1 MGMGD
6 YMVRWLAIGMLAMS
20 VTPAMAQSPI
30 ERGAYLVNAV
40 MTCHNCHTPM
50 TPTGPD
56 FSRALSGGPQVFD
69 EPSFTVRG
77 ANITPDLETGIGKWT
92 DADLKR
98 ALRKG
103 IAQNGVMLAPIMPT
117 GFYEILTDRDVDA
130 IVAYLRSVKP
140 VKNEVAGP
148 IYKTAMQRVVFPGA
162 EKPMAESDMAD
173 PVKRGFY
180 LATAAHC
187 MECHTPAVSGRHDY
201 AKSLAKGGTEFK
213 GPWGVSVARNISS
226 HKEKGIGAWTDDEI
240 KRAITQGLHKDGTK
254 LKPPMGFAYYAQLTP
269 QDLSALVAWL
279 RTLPPVE

>member
-1 MGMGD
+1 
-6 YMVRWLAIGMLAMS
+6 MVKWLAAAMLVVGATAAS
-20 VTPAMAQSPI
+20 AQSPI
-30 ERGAYLVNAV
+30 ERGAYLVNTV

-69 EPSFTVRG
+69 EPAFTVRG
-77 ANITPDLETGIGKWT
+77 ANITPDQETGIGKWS

-103 IAQNGVMLAPIMPT
+103 VGPNGVALAPIMPT

-130 IVAYLRSVKP
+130 IVAYIRSVKP
-140 VKNEVAGP
+140 VKNEVQGP
-148 IYKTAMQRVVFPGA
+148 VYKTAIERVVFPGA

-187 MECHTPAVSGRHDY
+187 MECHTPAVNGRHDF
-201 AKSLAKGGTEFK
+201 AKSLGKGGTEFK
-213 GPWGVSVARNISS
+213 GPWGVSVSRNISS
-226 HKEKGIGAWTDDEI
+226 HKEKGIGAWSDDEI
-240 KRAITQGLHKDGTK
+240 KRAITQGVHRDGSK
-254 LKPPMGFAYYAQLTP
+254 LRPPMGFAYYAQMTQ
-269 QDLSALVAWL
+269 QDLNAIVAYL
-279 RTLPPVE
+279 RTVPPVE